1 MMTRINRVREREY
14 LFLDTLDQYYR
25 GFETA
30 MAPAYQD
37 FRALSYEEALAL
49 AELQRQARNRTI
61 IGTVAVLGGIAAM
74 ASDDGAT
81 RYAGALGVAGGAV
94 TLKSGLDKR
103 VEATMHLES
112 IRELAS
118 NLEAV
123 VAPQVLALDEQT
135 YTLTGTVDEQYDK
148 WRTILGELYRA
159 ELGTAGP

>member
-1 MMTRINRVREREY
+1 MREREY

-37 FRALSYEEALAL
+37 FAFSYEEALAL

-74 ASDDGAT
+74 ASDDGAS

-103 VEATMHLES
+103 VEASMRLES

-123 VAPQVLALDEQT
+123 VAPQVLAP
-135 YTLTGTVDEQYDK
+135 G
-148 WRTILGELYRA
+148 RA
-159 ELGTAGP
+159 NLHPNGHRR